1 MDLLMDILKERP
13 TTSVIFNILKNDD
26 LYGLRIPETET

>member
-1 MDLLMDILKERP
+1 MDILKERP
-13 TTSVIFNILKNDD
+13 TTSVFFDILKNDD

>member
-13 TTSVIFNILKNDD
+13 TTSVIFDILKNDD
-26 LYGLRIPETET
+26 LYGLRIPETEA